1 MLAAIRRAL
10 AGCKPGAATNS
21 KAASVSGGFAFLPT
35 NADFREG
42 IVGAIELANGRRDSS
57 LASPMRRRRG
67 RRLRSDHKSIGSS
80 QSASSGIFAT
90 AEPTYNRSQD
100 QRAANGIGAT
110 SGKHSADTEP
120 LRL

>member
-42 IVGAIELANGRRDSS
+42 IVGAIELAMGGETLALRPPCVVVGAEDS
-57 LASPMRRRRG
+57 G
-67 RRLRSDHKSIGSS
+67 
-80 QSASSGIFAT
+80 
-90 AEPTYNRSQD
+90 PTIK
-100 QRAANGIGAT
+100 A
-110 SGKHSADTEP
+110 
-120 LRL
+120 

>member
-42 IVGAIELANGRRDSS
+42 IVGAVELAMGGDPTLRP
-57 LASPMRRRRG
+57 PMRRRRG
-67 RRLRSDHKSIGSS
+67 RRLRSDHKTIGSA
-80 QSASSGIFAT
+80 Q
-90 AEPTYNRSQD
+90 
-100 QRAANGIGAT
+100 
-110 SGKHSADTEP
+110 
-120 LRL
+120 

>member
-90 AEPTYNRSQD
+90 AEPTYNRARISA
-100 QRAANGIGAT
+100 QRMELGLPAGSTVRIL
-110 SGKHSADTEP
+110 SH
-120 LRL
+120 